1 MANTLGYFFVAG
13 DVLSFSQRDEGFG
26 GETAWIEIGHGFV
39 RCERESFY
47 IGGPDVAMGVDVS
60 GAVAAG
66 CDASGQSGGTH
77 CNGLATVDIHDVREQ

>member
-1 MANTLGYFFVAG
+1 MRDKDVPRDILGLA
-13 DVLSFSQRDEGFG
+13 QRDEGLG
-26 GETAWIEIGHGFV
+26 SETTWIEIGHGFA

-47 IGGPDVAMGVDVS
+47 IGGPDMAMGVDVA
-60 GAVAAG
+60 GVVAAG